1 MTGESGNLFLELVRQ
16 AAQQNWCVRPH
27 CTTCGAMYF
36 RSALRAAGGE
46 LGGPLLEALA
56 NLDLDELMSLPD
68 WDGALETAV
77 GDLPLPGQAMT
88 LLDSWLGRA
97 EEYIRFFDV
106 VLYRLVRHLPEDHP
120 VRERWIARGISL
132 ALQTGNFSLVESLI
146 LTLRGN
152 AVQHEELLDLARQL
166 AARSQQMQRV
176 LRNACNIE
184 TKSPQQWPRAQ
195 RG

>member
-16 AAQQNWCVRPH
+16 AAQQNWCVRPY

-46 LGGPLLEALA
+46 LGGPLLEA
-56 NLDLDELMSLPD
+56 
-68 WDGALETAV
+68 
-77 GDLPLPGQAMT
+77 
-88 LLDSWLGRA
+88 
-97 EEYIRFFDV
+97 
-106 VLYRLVRHLPEDHP
+106 
-120 VRERWIARGISL
+120 L

-152 AVQHEELLDLARQL
+152 AVQHEELLDLARRL